1 MRSHDEAFGA
11 MMPDW
16 ADPRAHSLWL
26 ERHSVLEIQ
35 KIAETD
41 LQPQDVWFISPL
53 LR

>member
-11 MMPDW
+11 MMPDR
-16 ADPRAHSLWL
+16 ARAHSLWL

-35 KIAETD
+35 KIAEAD